1 VTEQAAAEKPLRIGE
16 VAARAETTQRTV
28 RYYEEIGLL
37 PDSGNRPHG
46 GYRTYTEADVE
57 RLRHILKLK
66 DLLGVSLQ
74 QLKDL
79 VEAEDA
85 RAALREEWKRSK
97 NQPQRRRILRE
108 ALEHIDHQL
117 ELVQSRQDELNVL
130 KDQLEARRAH
140 LETRLQEVETQG

>member
-1 VTEQAAAEKPLRIGE
+1 MAEQVTASKPLRIGE

-37 PDSGNRPHG
+37 PDSGDRPRG

-79 VEAEDA
+79 IEAEDA
-85 RAALREEWKRSK
+85 RAALREEWKHSK
-97 NQPQRRRILRE
+97 DQPQRRRILQE
-108 ALEHIDHQL
+108 ALEHIGHQL
-117 ELVQSRQDELNVL
+117 ALVQNRQDELNVL
-130 KDQLEARRAH
+130 RDQLEARRTY